1 MELTWLPSST
11 ISDSNQI
18 ETFTQVARAAWALSL
33 RSGPLNPSDVVT
45 ADEASSG
52 AAFAFGLHLDHL
64 NVYPEIAAE
73 VSGYARS
80 DVRQR
85 GLHLMI
91 DIGAST
97 LDVTTFIL
105 FNRDG
110 SDNFSFLVADVQKR
124 GSFYLHRWR
133 TRSLT

>member
-1 MELTWLPSST
+1 
-11 ISDSNQI
+11 
-18 ETFTQVARAAWALSL
+18 
-33 RSGPLNPSDVVT
+33 
-45 ADEASSG
+45 
-52 AAFAFGLHLDHL
+52 
-64 NVYPEIAAE
+64 
-73 VSGYARS
+73 
-80 DVRQR
+80 
-85 GLHLMI
+85 MI

-133 TRSLT
+133 TRSLEKVIRSRFDPLDMFRPTPDHVREMLPTERELDSIDRVFSNDCRTIFGAAIVNTKITNVCPVSF